1 MTDLLLQYD
10 YKPDGKCHCDGFPT
24 DKYSKGDYQLR
35 IRKTKGTFKIRY
47 QGRSLT
53 QWIPV
58 SKMEEALKN
67 THDVALQA

>member
-1 MTDLLLQYD
+1 MIDLLLQYG
-10 YKPDGKCHCDGFPT
+10 YTSSGKCHCDGFPT

-58 SKMEEALKN
+58 TKMEEALKT
-67 THDVALQA
+67 THDVALHA